1 MLVSQCT
8 RDKNVFVSLAGCVI
22 FFWFFSCLDCL
33 MSRSSEAKP
42 SRYAASMDRA
52 KLLNASSLG
61 QSSSESISSPSGGGT
76 GGEAP
81 RV

>member
-1 MLVSQCT
+1 
-8 RDKNVFVSLAGCVI
+8 
-22 FFWFFSCLDCL
+22 

-52 KLLNASSLG
+52 KLLNPCSLG
-61 QSSSESISSPSGGGT
+61 QSSSESISSPSGR
-76 GGEAP
+76 GEGVEEP